1 MIPLANLACEPK
13 FMYYPAHMA
22 DAAKNNK
29 SRNRKRSALK
39 AVRVAAR
46 RRVQN
51 VRRSKAVKDT
61 GKQFMKMVVNKGDAA
76 ALLPNAYQAIDKA
89 VKTGVLNRNTA
100 ARMKSNLAKRLAA

>member
-1 MIPLANLACEPK
+1 
-13 FMYYPAHMA
+13 MA

-39 AVRVAAR
+39 AVRVAGR
-46 RRVQN
+46 RRIQN

-61 GKQFMKMVVNKGDAA
+61 TKQFNKMIAQNGDATK
-76 ALLPNAYQAIDKA
+76 LLPNAYQAIDKA

-100 ARMKSNLAKRLAA
+100 ARMKSGLAKRLVK